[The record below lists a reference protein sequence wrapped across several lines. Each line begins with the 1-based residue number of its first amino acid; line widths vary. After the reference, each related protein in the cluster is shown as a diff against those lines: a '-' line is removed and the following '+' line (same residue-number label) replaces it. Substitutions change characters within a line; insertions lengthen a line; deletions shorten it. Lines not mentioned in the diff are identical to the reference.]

1 MMKPTWMLLAC
12 LSFLSPAVAD
22 EDTQAYQQP
31 LVKRQKALSETDAS
45 EATAILERLVADY
58 RNDPMAISGR
68 FGIQV
73 ADHDWEVTVERK
85 EGSSRR
91 GRLTDHQFGPHQ
103 VTLKSGKPSA
113 PTFVYVIASMN
124 VLRLIA
130 EGKVNA
136 GTAAMQSFG
145 SDQVGVERETMEGF
159 SMDSGAEARFYHHLS
174 HFFTEGVP
182 EITYFG
188 SENSLETHGA
198 QMTALH
204 FMKGFRIGYFT
215 MQPQQTA
222 NADVRLQ
229 TGQMPNLIIIT
240 KGHGIGYLGDRQ
252 IELRPGMSIFVAPYV
267 RHEFTAVGDEPM
279 EGVLVL
285 YGDNSDFAF
294 GTSYPAY
301 LEDLYE
307 FHADYPFRKSDH
319 ETSSPGSK

>member
-1 MMKPTWMLLAC
+1 MKTTWMLLAC
-12 LSFLSPAVAD
+12 AVLISSAAAD

-31 LVKRQKALSETDAS
+31 VVEVQKALSEAEAG

-68 FGIQV
+68 FGIQI
-73 ADHDWEVTVERK
+73 ADHHWEVAVERTEK
-85 EGSSRR
+85 SSRR
-91 GRLTDHQFGPHQ
+91 GRLTDHQFGPHE
-103 VTLKSGKPSA
+103 VTLKSGRPA
-113 PTFVYVIASMN
+113 EPTFVYVIASID

-145 SDQVGVERETMEGF
+145 SDQVGVELVSMDGF
-159 SMDSGAEARFYHHLS
+159 SMDSGAEARSYHHLA
-174 HFFTEGVP
+174 HFFTAGVP

-188 SENSLETHGA
+188 IDNSLETHGA

-204 FMKGFRIGYFT
+204 FMKGFRVGYFSI
-215 MQPQQTA
+215 QPEQVA
-222 NADVRLQ
+222 NSDIRLQ
-229 TGQMPNLIIIT
+229 TGQMPNLFIIT
-240 KGHGIGYLGDRQ
+240 KGRGIGYLGDRQ
-252 IELRPGMSIFVAPYV
+252 IELRPGMSVFVAPYV

-301 LEDLYE
+301 LEDLYD
-307 FHADYPFRKSDH
+307 FHSDYPFRKSDQ
-319 ETSSPGSK
+319 EPSSPGTQ